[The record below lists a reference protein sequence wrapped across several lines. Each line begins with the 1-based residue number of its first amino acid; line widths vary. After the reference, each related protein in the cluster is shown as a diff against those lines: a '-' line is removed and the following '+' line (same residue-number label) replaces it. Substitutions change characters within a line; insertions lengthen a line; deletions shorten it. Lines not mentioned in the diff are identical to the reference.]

1 MSDLDDE
8 ELRETKKHNGADKKI
23 VIDIRTID
31 EKIAELENTLLAMTD
46 ERDYYYFQ
54 GVIRT
59 LEKIKKGNIS
69 RL

>member
-23 VIDIRTID
+23 VIDVRAID
-31 EKIAELENTLLAMTD
+31 GKIAELENMIIAMTD

-59 LEKIKKGNIS
+59 LEEIKKGNIN